1 MDHIR
6 VAFAVFLPAWVL
18 AAGLAWSE
26 WAPQVHAQ
34 SSPAPRKGT
43 ASSARVLWLP
53 SPPYQYAIVDL
64 PAHFRTPAAARFDN
78 TPATNPI
85 TDAGATLGRVLF
97 YDTRLSANDTVACA
111 SCHVQSHGFAD
122 PNGVSRGFAGGHTD
136 RHAMNLVN
144 LRFHPRARFFWD
156 ERGPNLEEM
165 VLLPIEN
172 SLEMGQKVG
181 LLPETLGREKQ
192 YADLFRNAFGD
203 PEITRE
209 RIGRALAQFLRSMM
223 SYQSRYDQGRAAARS
238 IADDFDNYSLQEN
251 RGKALF
257 MRNCSVCHL
266 EGQEAHFVVNT
277 PVNTGLDDD
286 TRNTDGGVGDIT
298 LNPADLGHFKSPSLR
313 NVEVTGP
320 YMHDGRF
327 ATLEAV
333 LDHYSSGG
341 KNHPNRD
348 IRVQPLHFTESEKA
362 AVIAFLKTLTDPTF
376 LTDLRFSDPFRVADD
391 RKE

>member
-1 MDHIR
+1 
-6 VAFAVFLPAWVL
+6 
-18 AAGLAWSE
+18 
-26 WAPQVHAQ
+26 
-34 SSPAPRKGT
+34 
-43 ASSARVLWLP
+43 
-53 SPPYQYAIVDL
+53 
-64 PAHFRTPAAARFDN
+64 
-78 TPATNPI
+78 
-85 TDAGATLGRVLF
+85 
-97 YDTRLSANDTVACA
+97 
-111 SCHVQSHGFAD
+111 
-122 PNGVSRGFAGGHTD
+122 
-136 RHAMNLVN
+136 
-144 LRFHPRARFFWD
+144 
-156 ERGPNLEEM
+156 M
-165 VLLPIEN
+165 V
-172 SLEMGQKVG
+172 
-181 LLPETLGREKQ
+181 
-192 YADLFRNAFGD
+192 
-203 PEITRE
+203 
-209 RIGRALAQFLRSMM
+209 

-238 IADDFDNYSLQEN
+238 IADDFANYSLQEN

-257 MRNCSVCHL
+257 MRNCSICHL

-327 ATLEAV
+327 TTLEAV

-362 AVIAFLKTLTDPTF
+362 ALIAFLKTLTDPTF
-376 LTDLRFSDPFRVADD
+376 LTDLRFSDPFRTAVD

>member
-1 MDHIR
+1 MDRIR
-6 VAFAVFLPAWVL
+6 VAFAVFLTAWVL
-18 AAGLAWSE
+18 VVGFARSE
-26 WAPQVHAQ
+26 WTPKVHAQ
-34 SSPAPRKGT
+34 SSPAAPEG
-43 ASSARVLWLP
+43 ASSGARVLQLP
-53 SPPYQYAIVDL
+53 STPYQYAIVDL
-64 PAHFRTPAAARFDN
+64 PAHFTTVAAKRFDN
-78 TPATNPI
+78 TPPDNPV

-97 YDTRLSANDTVACA
+97 YDTRLSANNTVACA

-181 LLPETLGREKQ
+181 LLPETLGGDKR
-192 YADLFRNAFGD
+192 YADLFRDAFGD
-203 PEITRE
+203 SDITRE
-209 RIGRALAQFLRSMM
+209 RIGRALAQFLRSMV
-223 SYQSRYDQGRAAARS
+223 SYQSPYDQGRAAARS
-238 IADDFDNYSLQEN
+238 ISDDFPNYSMQEN

-266 EGQEAHFVVNT
+266 EGQEAHFVVNA

-348 IRVQPLHFTESEKA
+348 IRVQPLHFTDSEKA
-362 AVIAFLKTLTDPTF
+362 ALIAFLKTLTDPTF
-376 LTDLRFSDPFRVADD
+376 LTDPRFSDPFRVTDD